1 MGNNKLSFM
10 NIFSYIYRF
19 FNLKSRYTIF
29 RRIVAV
35 YVLPRI
41 RVYLYMVYD
50 DAFRSELSA
59 WDPDFIHSNDWQ
71 TLWLGVEQKKTT
83 NCFLVFDSHELE
95 VHRNPPLPPA
105 QARFMTNYEQLLLP
119 QCDLVTTVGDAIAEH
134 LQDAYSITKPA
145 IIHNAPMSE
154 INSGQL
160 VDRWGRNP
168 LDQTVRSELGLG
180 DEAFIMMTVGNVT
193 INRGIDT
200 VVNALVDLPDHVV
213 LAVLGKQN
221 LSYRAEL
228 DELTNKLNLHE
239 RVLFVDPVNPL
250 KVVPYISGADVGVI
264 PTLPATLSYDYSL
277 PNKLFE
283 CAFADLAIVASNTRE
298 VSRLVGQ
305 YNLGETFRPGDSV
318 ALAEIV
324 QRLVSKKLAGK
335 SIKSN
340 NADFRDIFAFDHSLS
355 KVISQHIPALIDP
368 VQEK

>member
-1 MGNNKLSFM
+1 MGSNKLSFM
-10 NIFSYIYRF
+10 AIFDYVNRL
-19 FNLKSRYTIF
+19 FNLKYMYNTFKKVIA
-29 RRIVAV
+29 I
-35 YVLPRI
+35 YVLPRL

-50 DAFRSELSA
+50 DTFRLELSA
-59 WDPDFIHSNDWQ
+59 WNPDLIHSNDWQ
-71 TLWLGVEQKKTT
+71 TLWLGVEQKKST

-134 LQDAYSITKPA
+134 LQGAYGITKPA
-145 IIHNAPMSE
+145 ILHNAPLSE
-154 INSGQL
+154 LNSEQF

-168 LDQTVRSELGLG
+168 LDKTVRSELGLG

-213 LAVLGKQN
+213 LAILGKQN

-250 KVVPYISGADVGVI
+250 MVVPYISGADVGVI

-283 CAFADLAIVASNTRE
+283 CAFADLAIVASNTTE
-298 VSRLVGQ
+298 VSRLVAQ
-305 YNLGETFRPGDSV
+305 YKLGETFKPGDSD
-318 ALAEIV
+318 ALAKIV
-324 QRLVSKKLAGK
+324 QRLVSKKMAGK

-340 NADFRDIFAFDHSLS
+340 NADFKEVFAFDHSLS
-355 KVISQHIPALIDP
+355 KVVSRHLPTMIGGT
-368 VQEK
+368 QEN